1 MNFQENLYSNDSSY
15 ILIAMFDWIKNKIR
29 KESDDDYGDL
39 RSGILNEP
47 EPAFRRQP
55 LEPPAERN
63 YDDFSQKTRDVFEPM
78 SMQPPAS
85 DFNQAPNRNYEIM
98 DRLNLIESQL
108 AAVRSMTETINER
121 LKNMEAKLGLQ
132 RRY

>member
-1 MNFQENLYSNDSSY
+1 
-15 ILIAMFDWIKNKIR
+15 MFDWIKNKIR